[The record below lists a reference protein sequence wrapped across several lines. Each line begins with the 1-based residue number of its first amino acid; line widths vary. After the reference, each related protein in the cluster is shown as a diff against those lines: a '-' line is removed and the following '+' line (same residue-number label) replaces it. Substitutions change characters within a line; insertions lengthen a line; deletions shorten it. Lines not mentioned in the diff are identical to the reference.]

1 MTAPYRPSGIY
12 SAQWL
17 PIDSAGRLDRAGLAT
32 HLAFEKAA
40 GINGVLGLGS
50 TGEFPHFS
58 PDERK
63 VALAAVAELA
73 APLPVIA
80 NITDLRPKVAIELG
94 RFAKSLGLPIST
106 DMPEEVL
113 QLLSLYPQPVR
124 SVPTVEYLPTPPRPP
139 TRSVQ

>member
-17 PIDSAGRLDRAGLAT
+17 PTDSAGRLDRAALAT

-63 VALAAVAELA
+63 LTLAGHATKPTCFATTRELLIGAEDGFFYQLA
-73 APLPVIA
+73 NP
-80 NITDLRPKVAIELG
+80 R
-94 RFAKSLGLPIST
+94 AK
-106 DMPEEVL
+106 
-113 QLLSLYPQPVR
+113 
-124 SVPTVEYLPTPPRPP
+124 
-139 TRSVQ
+139 